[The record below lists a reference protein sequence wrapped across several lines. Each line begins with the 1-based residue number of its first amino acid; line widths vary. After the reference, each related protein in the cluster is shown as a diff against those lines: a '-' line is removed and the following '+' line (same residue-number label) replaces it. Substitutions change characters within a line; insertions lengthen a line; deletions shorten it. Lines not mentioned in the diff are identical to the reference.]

1 MYSKFIKI
9 QSIFHL
15 NIFISARCAALR
27 EIDAVREREKEQERE
42 GERERARA
50 TKALVG
56 KNGKTKQKTRRIEG
70 KIRSKAQIFA
80 RINGDDDDDEDDESR
95 GLRMSRKISSIEAS
109 RGVGEWKAAGSSE
122 GHVAYE
128 NRKQKQQQ
136 QQNEREGKRK
146 RRR

>member
-1 MYSKFIKI
+1 M
-9 QSIFHL
+9 
-15 NIFISARCAALR
+15 R
-27 EIDAVREREKEQERE
+27 EIDAVREREREQERE

-80 RINGDDDDDEDDESR
+80 RINGDDDDDESR

-136 QQNEREGKRK
+136 NEREGKRK